1 MAEGI
6 EGQALLN
13 KLKERDIMAAIV
25 GFDGSRIASN
35 FGMQD
40 GVENYSS
47 SVFNVGD
54 ALLQQA
60 GEGAAEVVI
69 TTDRGNLVLKRV
81 EEGVMIVLIKTKDQY
96 AFYKGLMGAGEPAVE
111 AAEKEQEE
119 GEKKEEE

>member
-25 GFDGSRIASN
+25 GSDGSRIASN

-47 SVFNVGD
+47 SAFNVGD
-54 ALLQQA
+54 ALLRQA
-60 GEGAAEVVI
+60 GEEASEIVI
-69 TTDRGNLVLKRV
+69 TTDRGNLVLKKV
-81 EEGVMIVLIKTKDQY
+81 EEGVLLVLIKTKDQY
-96 AFYKGLMGAGEPAVE
+96 AFYKGIMGAGEPLA
-111 AAEKEQEE
+111 AAEKEEE
-119 GEKKEEE
+119 EAGEKGESG